1 MKGISPLV
9 AAVLLIAAT
18 MSIAGILAYWAS
30 SFVRSSLPSESN
42 RTDVE
47 CAGSNFNIYTA
58 SYNTTTKNFTL
69 MLENTGM
76 YNVKI
81 AKIDFI
87 YADLTVE
94 THDIT
99 GVLPVGG
106 SISRFVVSDVTENY
120 QKYRVV
126 SNCPQLVVER

>member
-87 YADLTVE
+87 YSDLTVE
-94 THDIT
+94 THDIN
-99 GVLPVGG
+99 GVLLVGG
-106 SISRFVVSDVTENY
+106 AINRFVVSDVTANY

>member
-30 SFVRSSLPSESN
+30 SFVRSSLPEVN

-47 CAGSNFNIYTA
+47 CSGSNFNVYAA
-58 SYNTTTKNFTL
+58 SYNSTTKNFTM
-69 MLENTGM
+69 MLENTGI

-81 AKIDFI
+81 SKVDFI
-87 YADLTVE
+87 YSDLNVESHTVDG
-94 THDIT
+94 T
-99 GVLPVGG
+99 LPVGG
-106 SISRFVVSDVTENY
+106 AVSRFVVADVNPNY
-120 QKYRVV
+120 QKYRVI
-126 SNCPQLVVER
+126 SSCPQLVVEK

>member
-1 MKGISPLV
+1 MKGITPLV

-81 AKIDFI
+81 QNIDFI

-94 THDIT
+94 THDIN
-99 GVLPVGG
+99 GVLPLGG
-106 SISRFVVSDVTENY
+106 AIVRFVVSDVTANY

>member
-76 YNVKI
+76 YDVKI
-81 AKIDFI
+81 EKIDFI

-94 THDIT
+94 PHNLS
-99 GVLPVGG
+99 GVLTVGG
-106 SISRFVVSDVTENY
+106 AINRFVVSDVTANY